1 LRKKLRCKKE
11 LFEKLEEIYENIVK
25 EEEFQEDWIK
35 ALENFDEIT
44 ENKLKLILKEFYPV
58 QKSRDQAWKSCR
70 GLLYERV
77 VFKTLKQIINKD
89 DELKK
94 KFEVIT
100 GEEGVK
106 EEFLKE
112 QIVIRNWN
120 EIWPD
125 ADILLIN
132 KKDSRI
138 KAIISCKTSLRE
150 RLTETAFWKREI
162 EERHGSK
169 IFVIFITSDK
179 DEELKNETNRYII
192 LHVID
197 YTFITNKK
205 KYEEIHKTFENRPIS
220 EFGVVLKNLK

>member
-11 LFEKLEEIYENIVK
+11 LFKKLGEIYENIVK
-25 EEEFQEDWIK
+25 EEFQEDWIK

-44 ENKLKLILKEFYPV
+44 ESKLRLILKEFYSV

-70 GLLYERV
+70 GLLYEKA
-77 VFKTLKQIINKD
+77 VFETLKQIINKN
-89 DELKK
+89 DELKN

-100 GEEGVK
+100 GDQGIK
-106 EEFLKE
+106 EKNLKD

-125 ADILLIN
+125 ADILFIN
-132 KKDSRI
+132 KEDSQIR
-138 KAIISCKTSLRE
+138 AIISCKTSLRE
-150 RLTETAFWKREI
+150 RLTETAFWKKEI

-205 KYEEIHKTFENRPIS
+205 KYEEIRKTF
-220 EFGVVLKNLK
+220 